1 MPGSTPA
8 TSQLDWLI
16 SITAMIVLFWSRAT
30 RDLFKSFGW
39 GIAALHR
46 FHAATKLPFPRRP
59 PHSFSRSPSTVSS
72 VHSGACDA
80 THAAIVKP
88 GTPDRSRRRA
98 RRAICGTPGD
108 GQSRARDRLGDFEH
122 LAASLFAFSARFEIC
137 RDDRIVGRGKG
148 PNSGR
153 ERDSLI
159 RAKLSLIARFNS
171 L

>member
-1 MPGSTPA
+1 M
-8 TSQLDWLI
+8 
-16 SITAMIVLFWSRAT
+16 RRT
-30 RDLFKSFGW
+30 R
-39 GIAALHR
+39 
-46 FHAATKLPFPRRP
+46 
-59 PHSFSRSPSTVSS
+59 
-72 VHSGACDA
+72 
-80 THAAIVKP
+80 AAIVKP

-159 RAKLSLIARFNS
+159 RAKLSLIALLAGKIQGISPIRGLVAPRRQRKWARNQFLTGQFPTHRNREFFAALQGIKS
-171 L
+171 GDQGSFRRDQGIPPSSAIWRSPPGDKSDR